1 MACPPQSCCYCPG
14 TPGPSGRPSPARSP
28 SGRPSPGPRSPRGP
42 LAHSSMRQRPDNS
55 RQQHS
60 VADETLN
67 EINDLENLGILRRS
81 QLDIHM
87 RDEPGD
93 ELNLSHSHVLEVYP
107 HEPRG
112 GDDSLGIMDSRY
124 MADERFAAADEYNYS
139 GPDDLGPYPVHVMN
153 ELSSAGQGSP
163 SRTPPRGPQRTPHAA
178 SPGRAA
184 GSHMVTSTPT
194 MRPNQSSCVCSPRSP
209 AGRRAH
215 DPSIM
220 DSSHMARNM
229 LGASNVYEYSGPDDN
244 GPNPM
249 QALRDLSGL
258 DNSFGIIP
266 QQYMDRHMIGADYDT
281 QHSFQMA
288 GSGRGH
294 QSTGAPVDEISHALE
309 AESRVTVYDP
319 EDNNWT
325 MAPRTSNLETRRE
338 VLFSTFSREI
348 DEIEEEENEIAH
360 EVINDFHERRRMEAT
375 QLSEE

>member
-229 LGASNVYEYSGPDDN
+229 LGASNGISIESSRAVSYRDN
-244 GPNPM
+244 GLATILHLVY
-249 QALRDLSGL
+249 QSICWDKLHSDTLKTVVEHHLADTRYSYSYDSDCHYLKQ
-258 DNSFGIIP
+258 SF
-266 QQYMDRHMIGADYDT
+266 
-281 QHSFQMA
+281 
-288 GSGRGH
+288 
-294 QSTGAPVDEISHALE
+294 
-309 AESRVTVYDP
+309 
-319 EDNNWT
+319 
-325 MAPRTSNLETRRE
+325 
-338 VLFSTFSREI
+338 
-348 DEIEEEENEIAH
+348 
-360 EVINDFHERRRMEAT
+360 
-375 QLSEE
+375 